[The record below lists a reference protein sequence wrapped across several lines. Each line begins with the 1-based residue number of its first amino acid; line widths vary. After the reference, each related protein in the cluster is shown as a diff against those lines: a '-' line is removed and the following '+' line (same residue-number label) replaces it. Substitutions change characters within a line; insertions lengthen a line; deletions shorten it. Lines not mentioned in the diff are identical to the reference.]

1 MANTTI
7 ALKQSGAT
15 GNTPSLGL
23 LDTGELALN
32 FADGILYFKTS
43 SNTLGSIRTT
53 QPSGLSTEVQFN
65 DAGSFGGDSGFTYD
79 KTTGT
84 ITVETAAIIGGMNVT
99 SAVQSAF
106 NQANTANNL
115 ANTKLA
121 ISGGT
126 ITGNLTVN
134 GNVTVSANSFL
145 DLSDSRIVNL
155 ADPINPGDAV
165 NKSYLDGVQQG
176 LLAKPSVRAATTGNL
191 SAIYYNGPDDDGVDG
206 TLSADTNRVF
216 TTLDGVTSWSIT
228 TPPMGILIKNQTN
241 PAHNGRYNLTSLGEV
256 GVSPWVL
263 TRCRLCD
270 ESDEIAGAYTFVQYG
285 TVNKGTGWVQTV
297 EDPSTFVIGTDPI
310 IISQFSGAG
319 TYTAGEGLTLSVTEF
334 SISNTFQEL
343 VSSAFDTANAANS
356 TDFTTVNVTP
366 GTYGNA
372 TTLLSVTVAANGRLT
387 NVTTQSFE
395 AATIG
400 DVLAISIALG

>member
-1 MANTTI
+1 
-7 ALKQSGAT
+7 
-15 GNTPSLGL
+15 
-23 LDTGELALN
+23 
-32 FADGILYFKTS
+32 
-43 SNTLGSIRTT
+43 
-53 QPSGLSTEVQFN
+53 
-65 DAGSFGGDSGFTYD
+65 
-79 KTTGT
+79 
-84 ITVETAAIIGGMNVT
+84 MNVT

-121 ISGGT
+121 ISGGN